1 VKQLAGE
8 TVLNIVGNLTADPEL
23 RYTQAGVAVA
33 NMTIAATPRTF
44 DSESKEWKDGEALF
58 MQATAWKELAEH
70 VAASLTKGARVIASG
85 RLKQRSYET
94 KEGQKRTVLE
104 LELDEIG
111 PSLRYATT
119 AVTRVQKGSGGQQA
133 GPAAPAQNKA
143 QDTWAPA
150 APAAADPWSN
160 FGDETP
166 F

>member
-1 VKQLAGE
+1 MAGE

-44 DSESKEWKDGEALF
+44 DSESKEWKDGESLF

-70 VAASLTKGARVIASG
+70 VAASLTKGSRVIASG
-85 RLKQRSYET
+85 RMKQRSYET
-94 KEGQKRTVLE
+94 KEGQKRTVVE

-111 PSLRYATT
+111 PSLRYAT
-119 AVTRVQKGSGGQQA
+119 ASVSRIAKGAGGSGQQA
-133 GPAAPAQNKA
+133 GPAAPTQNKA

-150 APAAADPWSN
+150 APAAADPWSG